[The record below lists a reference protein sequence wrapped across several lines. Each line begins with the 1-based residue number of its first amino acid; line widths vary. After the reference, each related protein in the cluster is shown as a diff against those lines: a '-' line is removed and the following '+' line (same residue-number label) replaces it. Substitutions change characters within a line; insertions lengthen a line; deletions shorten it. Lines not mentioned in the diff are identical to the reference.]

1 MSQTGDRMRELLM
14 EAKTIASEQFD
25 AKTIANV
32 PLLVTH
38 IALIMTQIEEG
49 ARAAHASTVG
59 HTGKD
64 A

>member
-1 MSQTGDRMRELLM
+1 MSATGDRMRELLS
-14 EAKTIASEQFD
+14 EAKTIAAEQFD
-25 AKTIANV
+25 AQTLANV

-49 ARAAHASTVG
+49 AHAPHAATIG

>member
-1 MSQTGDRMRELLM
+1 MSETGDRMRELLT
-14 EAKTIASEQFD
+14 EAKVIAGEQFD
-25 AKTIANV
+25 PETIATV

-49 ARAAHASTVG
+49 VRASGASTLG
-59 HTGKD
+59 HTGKG

>member
-1 MSQTGDRMRELLM
+1 MSETGDRMRELLV

-25 AKTIANV
+25 AQTIANV

-49 ARAAHASTVG
+49 ARASDASTVG